1 MLGLVGIKKNTDIST
16 REKLSIISSK
26 KEEILKELLCE
37 FDEVVILNTCN
48 RTEVY
53 INYSCKEDLVID
65 KVFMKLNWDIS
76 LKKYVF
82 LMDEKNTIKHIF
94 QVSSGYH
101 SKIKGESQILGQVKD
116 AYRDS
121 CKISG
126 VTKSLGRLFECATA
140 CGKKF
145 RAKAKLYEIPVS
157 SISIVVNKLL
167 ELKCKKVMVLGYG
180 HMGKLAIKYL
190 LQSNFEEIILVLRDI
205 SKANDISDKR
215 LKIINFKEKNKYIN
229 YMDGIIACTSAP
241 HSVVLEN
248 DIMKTGNKIY
258 CFDLAVPRDIDK
270 EVLKLERIEGYNIDE
285 ISKIDDKNK
294 VLRMERMNQYEYIIN
309 DSINEYIKW
318 LELRKLSPEIKK
330 IKENAERVY
339 KRRLKTYINK
349 SKDINE
355 SELVE
360 KLLKSITNLYSNR
373 AIEILKEEKLKGSE
387 KECLQ
392 IIKKIFAQEE

>member
-1 MLGLVGIKKNTDIST
+1 MLGLVGIKKNTDIFI
-16 REKLSIISSK
+16 REKLSIISNK
-26 KEEILKELLCE
+26 KEEILKKLLCE

-53 INYSCKEDLVID
+53 INYSCKEDLVLD

-126 VTKSLGRLFECATA
+126 ATKNLGRLFECATF

-215 LKIINFKEKNKYIN
+215 VKIITFKEKNKYIN
-229 YMDGIIACTSAP
+229 YMDGIIGCTSAP
-241 HSVVLEN
+241 YSVVLEN

-373 AIEILKEEKLKGSE
+373 AIEILKEEKLKGNE

>member
-53 INYSCKEDLVID
+53 INYSCKEDLVLD

-126 VTKSLGRLFECATA
+126 ATKNLGRLFECATF

-180 HMGKLAIKYL
+180 HIGKLAIKYL

-215 LKIINFKEKNKYIN
+215 VKIINFKENNQYIN
-229 YMDGIIACTSAP
+229 NMDGIIACTSAP
-241 HSVVLEN
+241 HPVVLKN
-248 DIMKTGNKIY
+248 DIIKTGNKIY

-285 ISKIDDKNK
+285 ISKIDDENK
-294 VLRMERMNQYEYIIN
+294 VLRIERMNQYEYIIN

-330 IKENAERVY
+330 IKENAEKVY

-349 SKDINE
+349 SKAIDE
-355 SELVE
+355 SEIVE

>member
-37 FDEVVILNTCN
+37 FEEVVILNTCN

-53 INYSCKEDLVID
+53 INYSCKEEEVLD
-65 KVFMKLNWDIS
+65 KVFNNLNWDIS

-121 CKISG
+121 YKIKG
-126 VTKSLGRLFECATA
+126 ATKSLGRLFECATS

-167 ELKCKKVMVLGYG
+167 ELNCEKVMVLGYG

-190 LQSNFEEIILVLRDI
+190 LQSNIEEIILVLRDI
-205 SKANDISDKR
+205 SKANYISDKR
-215 LKIINFKEKNKYIN
+215 VKVINFKEKNKYIN

-241 HSVVLEN
+241 HSVVLES

-270 EVLKLERIEGYNIDE
+270 EVLNLERIEGYNIDE
-285 ISKIDDKNK
+285 ISKIDDENK
-294 VLRMERMNQYEYIIN
+294 VLRIERMNQYEYIIN

-349 SKDINE
+349 SKNIDE

-373 AIEILKEEKLKGSE
+373 AIEILKEEKLKESE
-387 KECLQ
+387 KECLE
-392 IIKKIFAQEE
+392 IIKKIFVKEE

>member
-37 FDEVVILNTCN
+37 FDEAVILNTCN

-53 INYSCKEDLVID
+53 INYSCKEDLVLD

-121 CKISG
+121 CKISRA
-126 VTKSLGRLFECATA
+126 TKSLGKLFECAIA

-157 SISIVVNKLL
+157 SISIAVNKLL

-190 LQSNFEEIILVLRDI
+190 LQSNIEEIILVLRDI

-215 LKIINFKEKNKYIN
+215 VKVINFKEKNKYIN

-258 CFDLAVPRDIDK
+258 CFDLAIPRDIDK
-270 EVLKLERIEGYNIDE
+270 EVLELERIEGYNIDE

-318 LELRKLSPEIKK
+318 LELRTLSPEIKK

>member
-1 MLGLVGIKKNTDIST
+1 MLGLVGIKKNTDIFI
-16 REKLSIISSK
+16 REKLSIISNK
-26 KEEILKELLCE
+26 KEEILKKLLCE

-53 INYSCKEDLVID
+53 INYSCKEDLVLD

-126 VTKSLGRLFECATA
+126 ATKNLGRLFECATF

-180 HMGKLAIKYL
+180 HIGKLAIKYL
-190 LQSNFEEIILVLRDI
+190 LQSNFEGIILVLRDI
-205 SKANDISDKR
+205 SKANDISKT
-215 LKIINFKEKNKYIN
+215 KNTIYYIE
-229 YMDGIIACTSAP
+229 I
-241 HSVVLEN
+241 
-248 DIMKTGNKIY
+248 
-258 CFDLAVPRDIDK
+258 AVPRDSDK
-270 EVLKLERIEGYNIDE
+270 EVLKLEKIERYNI
-285 ISKIDDKNK
+285 
-294 VLRMERMNQYEYIIN
+294 Y
-309 DSINEYIKW
+309 
-318 LELRKLSPEIKK
+318 
-330 IKENAERVY
+330 
-339 KRRLKTYINK
+339 
-349 SKDINE
+349 
-355 SELVE
+355 
-360 KLLKSITNLYSNR
+360 
-373 AIEILKEEKLKGSE
+373 
-387 KECLQ
+387 
-392 IIKKIFAQEE
+392 

>member
-53 INYSCKEDLVID
+53 INYSCKEDLVLD

-116 AYRDS
+116 SYRDS

-126 VTKSLGRLFECATA
+126 ATKSLGRLFECATA

-145 RAKAKLYEIPVS
+145 RARAKLYEIPVS

-190 LQSNFEEIILVLRDI
+190 LQSNIEEIILVLRDI

-215 LKIINFKEKNKYIN
+215 IKVINFKEKNKYIN

-285 ISKIDDKNK
+285 VSKIDDKNK
-294 VLRMERMNQYEYIIN
+294 VLRIERMNQYEYVIN
-309 DSINEYIKW
+309 NSINEYIKW

-330 IKENAERVY
+330 IKENAEKVY

-349 SKDINE
+349 SKDIDE

-392 IIKKIFAQEE
+392 IIKKIFAQKE

>member
-53 INYSCKEDLVID
+53 INYSCKEDLVLD

-126 VTKSLGRLFECATA
+126 ATKSLGRLFECATA

-215 LKIINFKEKNKYIN
+215 VKIITFKEKNKYIN

-330 IKENAERVY
+330 IKENAEKVY

-349 SKDINE
+349 SKDIDE
-355 SELVE
+355 SELVG

>member
-48 RTEVY
+48 RTEIY

-82 LMDEKNTIKHIF
+82 LMDERSTIKHIF

-116 AYRDS
+116 SYRDS

-126 VTKSLGRLFECATA
+126 ATKSLGRLFECATA

-180 HMGKLAIKYL
+180 YMGKLAIKYL
-190 LQSNFEEIILVLRDI
+190 LQSNIEEIILVLRDI

-215 LKIINFKEKNKYIN
+215 VKVINFKEKNKYIN

-241 HSVVLEN
+241 HSVVLES

-270 EVLKLERIEGYNIDE
+270 EVLKLERIEVYNIDE

-294 VLRMERMNQYEYIIN
+294 VLRLERMNQYEYIIN
-309 DSINEYIKW
+309 DSMDEYIKW
-318 LELRKLSPEIKK
+318 LEFRELSPEIKK
-330 IKENAERVY
+330 IKENAENVY

-349 SKDINE
+349 SKKIDE

-387 KECLQ
+387 KECLK
-392 IIKKIFAQEE
+392 IIKRIFAQEE

>member
-1 MLGLVGIKKNTDIST
+1 M
-16 REKLSIISSK
+16 
-26 KEEILKELLCE
+26 
-37 FDEVVILNTCN
+37 
-48 RTEVY
+48 
-53 INYSCKEDLVID
+53 IN
-65 KVFMKLNWDIS
+65 
-76 LKKYVF
+76 
-82 LMDEKNTIKHIF
+82 
-94 QVSSGYH
+94 
-101 SKIKGESQILGQVKD
+101 
-116 AYRDS
+116 
-121 CKISG
+121 
-126 VTKSLGRLFECATA
+126 
-140 CGKKF
+140 
-145 RAKAKLYEIPVS
+145 
-157 SISIVVNKLL
+157 VNKLL
-167 ELKCKKVMVLGYG
+167 ELNCKKVMVLGYG

-215 LKIINFKEKNKYIN
+215 VKIITFKEKNKYIN

-241 HSVVLEN
+241 HSVVLES

>member
-126 VTKSLGRLFECATA
+126 ATKNLGRLFECATF

-180 HMGKLAIKYL
+180 HIGKLAIKYL

>member
-53 INYSCKEDLVID
+53 INYSCKEDLVLD

-121 CKISG
+121 CKISRA
-126 VTKSLGRLFECATA
+126 TKSLGKLFECAIA

-215 LKIINFKEKNKYIN
+215 VKVINFKEKNKYIN

-285 ISKIDDKNK
+285 IRYI
-294 VLRMERMNQYEYIIN
+294 VL
-309 DSINEYIKW
+309 
-318 LELRKLSPEIKK
+318 
-330 IKENAERVY
+330 
-339 KRRLKTYINK
+339 T
-349 SKDINE
+349 
-355 SELVE
+355 
-360 KLLKSITNLYSNR
+360 LLFL
-373 AIEILKEEKLKGSE
+373 EIL
-387 KECLQ
+387 
-392 IIKKIFAQEE
+392 IKRY

>member
-53 INYSCKEDLVID
+53 INYSCKEDLVLD

-121 CKISG
+121 CKISRA
-126 VTKSLGRLFECATA
+126 TKSLGKLFECAIA

-215 LKIINFKEKNKYIN
+215 VKVINFKEKNKYIN

-285 ISKIDDKNK
+285 VSKIDDKNK
-294 VLRMERMNQYEYIIN
+294 VLRIERMNQYEYIIN
-309 DSINEYIKW
+309 NSINEYIKW

-330 IKENAERVY
+330 IKENAEKVY

-349 SKDINE
+349 SKNIDE

-373 AIEILKEEKLKGSE
+373 AIEILKEEKLKESE
-387 KECLQ
+387 KECLE
-392 IIKKIFAQEE
+392 IIKKIFAKEE

>member
-1 MLGLVGIKKNTDIST
+1 MLGLVGIKKNTDIFI
-16 REKLSIISSK
+16 REKLSIISNK
-26 KEEILKELLCE
+26 KEEFLKELLCE

-53 INYSCKEDLVID
+53 INYSCKEDLVLD

-126 VTKSLGRLFECATA
+126 ATKNLGRLFECATF

-180 HMGKLAIKYL
+180 HIGKLAIKYL

-215 LKIINFKEKNKYIN
+215 VKIITFKEKNKYIN
-229 YMDGIIACTSAP
+229 YMDGIIGCTSAP
-241 HSVVLEN
+241 YSVVLEN

-373 AIEILKEEKLKGSE
+373 AIEILKEEKLKGNE

>member
-37 FDEVVILNTCN
+37 FEEVVILNTCN

-53 INYSCKEDLVID
+53 INYSCKEEEVLD
-65 KVFMKLNWDIS
+65 KVFNNLNWDIS

-121 CKISG
+121 YKIKG
-126 VTKSLGRLFECATA
+126 ATKSLGRLFECATA

-145 RAKAKLYEIPVS
+145 RTKAKLYEIPVS

-294 VLRMERMNQYEYIIN
+294 VLRIERMNQYEYIIN

-330 IKENAERVY
+330 IKENAEKVY

-349 SKDINE
+349 SKNIDE

-373 AIEILKEEKLKGSE
+373 AIEILKEEKLKESE
-387 KECLQ
+387 KECLE
-392 IIKKIFAQEE
+392 IIKKIFVKEE

>member
-116 AYRDS
+116 SYRDS

-126 VTKSLGRLFECATA
+126 ATKSLGRLFECATF

-167 ELKCKKVMVLGYG
+167 ELNCKKVMVLGYG

-215 LKIINFKEKNKYIN
+215 VKIINFKEKNKYIN

-258 CFDLAVPRDIDK
+258 CFDLAIPRDIDK

-318 LELRKLSPEIKK
+318 LELRTLSPEIKK
-330 IKENAERVY
+330 IKENAEKVY

-349 SKDINE
+349 SKNIDE